1 MNEMIGIWQDKKNK
15 GQIGPSL
22 LAENKKFMQS
32 LLRLNEKK
40 LNIKAEVIHDKVF
53 EKIDCLHCANCCKS
67 IPPIINETDANRIA
81 RHLRIKP
88 SVFNERYTTTDEDH
102 DVVINASPCPFLG
115 KDNLCSIYEVRP
127 KACREYPHTNNLE
140 FRKNIKLHAVNAGY
154 CPGVYH
160 ILEQLKSLK
169 PI

>member
-15 GQIGPSL
+15 GQLGPSL
-22 LAENKKFMQS
+22 LAENKKFLQS
-32 LLRLNEKK
+32 LVQKNDKK
-40 LNIKAEVIHDKVF
+40 RNAKTEVIHDEVF
-53 EKIDCLHCANCCKS
+53 EKIDCLQCANCCKS
-67 IPPIINETDANRIA
+67 IPPIINQTDVNRIA

-88 SVFNERYTTTDEDH
+88 SVFVEKYTLTDEDH

-115 KDNLCSIYEVRP
+115 EDNYCSIYEIRP
-127 KACREYPHTNNLE
+127 KACREYPHTQNQE

-160 ILEQLKSLK
+160 ILEQLKNFK